1 MSYRPLAVV
10 RAPVATRS
18 GYGAMS
24 RDIVR
29 HLIEKDQYDVEIH
42 SINWGNTPMNAL
54 DINDERDKIILDR
67 IVPEQFP
74 RQPDLYISISI
85 PTEFRPMGRY
95 NIGITAGIETTQA
108 HVEWVKHMNV
118 MDINFVISEHSKRV
132 FETSQYQ
139 AQQNGQ
145 VVGEIKCQKPIEV
158 LHNCVDTNIFKKI
171 GADYELD
178 TGVRET
184 LDQIPESYNFL
195 FVGHWLNGPVGHDRK
210 NVGLLIKLFFELFK
224 RTEWV
229 EKPGLILKT
238 SVAGFSLLDRQK
250 IKERVD
256 QIRQSVELGPGEV
269 LPNVYVLHG
278 DLTDQEMNSLYNHSK
293 VKTHI
298 SLTKGEGFGRPLLE
312 ASLSG
317 KPIITTGFSGQL
329 DFLDP
334 EHAVLLGGELEEVHE
349 SVRNDWFIENA
360 KWLSVD
366 PNMAATAMAE
376 TIHNYKKWKDK
387 ARQLMMKNRKLF
399 SYEAIRDDFWTLLD
413 DYVPEFDSPPAPMG
427 PQQKDLKLPGLKKLT
442 KDGPQESKPKVPG
455 SLPKLNK
462 KSATPS
468 MPKLKKLT

>member
-1 MSYRPLAVV
+1 MTYRPLAVV
-10 RAPVATRS
+10 RAPVKTRS

-29 HLIEKDQYDVEIH
+29 HLIEKDQYDVQVH

-54 DINDERDKIILDR
+54 DIESDRDKMILDR

-118 MDINFVISEHSKRV
+118 MDVNFVISEHSKNV
-132 FETSQYQ
+132 FEVSQYQ
-139 AQQNGQ
+139 AQDQTGKILGQ
-145 VVGEIKCQKPIEV
+145 IKCEKPIEV
-158 LHNCVDTNIFKKI
+158 LHNCIDTNIFKKI
-171 GADYELD
+171 SADYELD
-178 TGVRET
+178 KGIRET
-184 LDQIPESYNFL
+184 LNQIPETYNYL

-210 NVGLLIKLFFELFK
+210 NVGLLVKLFMEMFK
-224 RTEWV
+224 RSEFQ

-238 SVAGFSLLDRQK
+238 SMSGHSLLDREE
-250 IKERVD
+250 IKKRVSM
-256 QIRQSVELGPGEV
+256 IRESVEVGVGEQ
-269 LPNVYVLHG
+269 LPNVYLIHG
-278 DLTDQEMNSLYNHSK
+278 DLTDNEMNSLYNHSK

-334 EHAVLLGGELEEVHE
+334 EHAILLGGELEQIHE
-349 SVRNDWFIENA
+349 SVRNDWFIEES

-376 TIHNYKKWKDK
+376 ALQNYSKWKK
-387 ARQLMMKNRKLF
+387 LARDLMIKNRKLF
-399 SYEAIRDDFWTLLD
+399 SYESIRDNFWNLLD
-413 DYVPEFDSPPAPMG
+413 EYVPVFDSPPALPER
-427 PQQKDLKLPGLKKLT
+427 KEVNLPGLKKLG
-442 KDGPQESKPKVPG
+442 KGGVSGGAPK
-455 SLPKLNK
+455 LPKLNK
-462 KSATPS
+462 KSTQPK
-468 MPKLKKLT
+468 MPTLKKLT